1 MTQTYIGAPI
11 RRGEDVRFLTGK
23 ATFIDDVKL
32 PGMLYAAVLRSPHA
46 HARIRSV
53 DVSEALKLAGV
64 VGVLTFADLP
74 AGVKPIPL
82 RMYQLDG
89 LDRFLQYPLARGKVG
104 YVGEPVALVAAVDRY
119 VAEDGA
125 DLIEV
130 EYEPLPVVP
139 DVEAALRGDVIIHE
153 EQGTNVAG
161 GHDIKLGDVE
171 GAFRDA
177 EYTRKEVLRTHRH
190 TGNPMETRGLVASW
204 DAGRNEL
211 TVWGMTKVAHFNR
224 AVLSSL
230 LEMPEHRIHFVEPD
244 VGGGFGIRGE
254 FYPED
259 YLVPYAAMK
268 LGRPVKWIEDRREHL
283 MAANHSR
290 EVRCELEIAARKDGT
305 LLGMRAHI
313 HGDMGAHIRTHG
325 GLVPASTAGVLP
337 GPYRIPAYEA
347 HIRCVMTN
355 KMGVGTY
362 RAPGRYESC
371 YFRERMLDM
380 VAEDLGMDP
389 IDLRRKNLIQPEEIP
404 YELGPTRPGI
414 ASTVFDS
421 GDYPRAL
428 EHALERFG
436 WKELEPLQGQKREGR
451 YHGIGIGWFV
461 KNTGLGPS
469 EGARVAITGPES
481 VAVYL
486 GIATLGQGHETI
498 MAQICADSLGV
509 PMEWI
514 TVFHGH
520 TDLMPWGGGTYSSR
534 GTVMAGN
541 AVHLTAQALKKRFLE
556 LASRRLETD
565 PAGLEFRDG
574 GVYPAGLAQPPGAAQ
589 RPGADKPQDTAQP
602 PSPAPR
608 HSRESLPPTPIG
620 GGNPGEEGRGA
631 DKPLLGLGDLLEM
644 TKPGKAPGD
653 AAPGLE
659 ATEYFHNNL
668 LTYTYGGHLV
678 HVAVDPETGMVD
690 ILRYLVLE
698 DVGRAVNPLLVH
710 GQALGAAAQ
719 GIGGTLLEE
728 LAYNEDGQLLTTT
741 LLDYPLPSATEIP
754 PVESIITEYSPS
766 PLNPLG
772 VKGAGEG
779 GIVACGAALAN
790 AVSHALSS
798 LGIQIKQLP
807 LSPDRIRA
815 LVREAEGRS

>member
-1 MTQTYIGAPI
+1 MDWTGSSSI
-11 RRGEDVRFLTGK
+11 RW
-23 ATFIDDVKL
+23 
-32 PGMLYAAVLRSPHA
+32 P
-46 HARIRSV
+46 
-53 DVSEALKLAGV
+53 
-64 VGVLTFADLP
+64 
-74 AGVKPIPL
+74 
-82 RMYQLDG
+82 
-89 LDRFLQYPLARGKVG
+89 RGKVA

-125 DLIEV
+125 DAIQV
-130 EYEPLPVVP
+130 EYEPLEVVP
-139 DVEAALRGDVIIHE
+139 DIEAALRGEVIIHE

-161 GHDIKLGDVE
+161 GHHVKLGDVD

-177 EYTRKEVLRTHRH
+177 EYTRKEVLRVHRH
-190 TGNPMETRGLVASW
+190 TGNPMETRGLLASY
-204 DAGRNEL
+204 DAGRNEV
-211 TVWGMTKVAHFNR
+211 TVWGMTKVPHFNR

-230 LEMPEHRIHFVEPD
+230 LELPEHRIHFIEPD

-259 YLVPYAAMK
+259 FLIPYAAMK

-290 EVRCELEIAARKDGT
+290 DVRCELEIAARRDGT
-305 LLGMRAHI
+305 LLGMRAQI

-347 HIRCVMTN
+347 HIHCVMTN

-389 IDLRRKNLIQPEEIP
+389 IDLRRKNLIRPEEIP

-414 ASTVFDS
+414 TSTVFDS

-428 EHALERFG
+428 EHALDRFG
-436 WKELEPLQGQKREGR
+436 YDELKPLQGQKRDGR

-469 EGARVAITGPES
+469 EGARIAIAGPES

-486 GIATLGQGHETI
+486 GIATLGQGHETV
-498 MAQICADSLGV
+498 MAQICADALGV
-509 PMEWI
+509 PIEWI
-514 TVFHGH
+514 TVFHGS

-541 AVHLTAQALKKRFLE
+541 AVHLTAEALKSRL
-556 LASRRLETD
+556 LQVASRRLETD
-565 PAGLEFRDG
+565 PAGLEFHSG
-574 GVYPAGLAQPPGAAQ
+574 KVHAA
-589 RPGADKPQDTAQP
+589 GADQP
-602 PSPAPR
+602 LPSTPR
-608 HSRESLPPTPIG
+608 HSGEKPAPYSIRG
-620 GGNPGEEGRGA
+620 RNPGVDASGTGRA
-631 DKPLLGLGDLLEM
+631 LLGLGDLLEM
-644 TKPGKAPGD
+644 TRPGKVTGGD
-653 AAPGLE
+653 APGLE
-659 ATEYFHNNL
+659 ATEYFHTDR

-678 HVAVDPETGMVD
+678 HVAVDPETGLVE

-719 GIGGTLLEE
+719 GIGGTMLEE

-741 LLDYPLPSATEIP
+741 LLDYPLPSSMEIP

-798 LGIQIKQLP
+798 LGIQIKELP
-807 LSPDRIRA
+807 LTPDRIRR
-815 LVREAEGRS
+815 LIREADS

>member
-11 RRGEDVRFLTGK
+11 RRGEDIRFLTGK

-46 HARIRSV
+46 HARIKSV
-53 DVSEALKLAGV
+53 DVSEALKLTGV
-64 VGVLTFADLP
+64 VSVLTFADLP

-89 LDRFLQYPLARGKVG
+89 LDRFLQYPLARGKVA

-125 DLIEV
+125 DLIQV
-130 EYEPLPVVP
+130 EYEPLEVVP

-161 GHDIKLGDVE
+161 GHHVKLGDVE
-171 GAFRDA
+171 GAFREA
-177 EYTRKEVLRTHRH
+177 EYTRKEVLRVHRH
-190 TGNPMETRGLVASW
+190 TGNPMETRGLVASY
-204 DAGRNEL
+204 DGGRNEV
-211 TVWGMTKVAHFNR
+211 TVWGMTKVPHFNR

-230 LEMPEHRIHFVEPD
+230 LELPEHRIHFIEPD

-259 YLVPYAAMK
+259 FLVPYAAMK

-290 EVRCELEIAARKDGT
+290 EVRCELEIAARRDGT
-305 LLGMRAHI
+305 LLGMRALI

-347 HIRCVMTN
+347 HIHCVMTN

-371 YFRERMLDM
+371 YFRERLLDM
-380 VAEDLGMDP
+380 VAADLGMDP

-404 YELGPTRPGI
+404 YELGPTRPGL

-436 WKELEPLQGQKREGR
+436 YDDLKPLQGKKQDGR

-469 EGARVAITGPES
+469 EGARIAIAGPES

-486 GIATLGQGHETI
+486 GIATLGQGHETV
-498 MAQICADSLGV
+498 MAQICADALGV

-514 TVFHGH
+514 TVFHGS

-541 AVHLTAQALKKRFLE
+541 AVHLTAEALKGRL
-556 LASRRLETD
+556 LQVASQRLETD
-565 PAGLEFRDG
+565 PAGLEFHSG
-574 GVYPAGLAQPPGAAQ
+574 KVHAAGKDQPLPG
-589 RPGADKPQDTAQP
+589 TL
-602 PSPAPR
+602 R
-608 HSRESLPPTPIG
+608 HSGESR
-620 GGNPGEEGRGA
+620 NPGVDASGTGRA
-631 DKPLLGLGDLLEM
+631 LLGLGELLEM
-644 TKPGKAPGD
+644 TRPGKVAGGE
-653 AAPGLE
+653 APGLE
-659 ATEYFHNNL
+659 ATEYFHTDK

-678 HVAVDPETGMVD
+678 HLTVDPETGMVE

-719 GIGGTLLEE
+719 GIGGTMLEE
-728 LAYNEDGQLLTTT
+728 LVYNEDGQLLTTT
-741 LLDYPLPSATEIP
+741 LLDYPLPSSMEIP

-798 LGIQIKQLP
+798 LGIQIKDLP
-807 LSPDRIRA
+807 LTPDRLRR
-815 LVREAEGRS
+815 LVREAGAKG

>member
-11 RRGEDVRFLTGK
+11 RRGEDIRFLTGK

-32 PGMLYAAVLRSPHA
+32 PGMLCAAVLRSPHA
-46 HARIRSV
+46 HARIKSV
-53 DVSEALKLAGV
+53 DVSEALKLTGV
-64 VGVLTFADLP
+64 VSVLTFADLP

-89 LDRFLQYPLARGKVG
+89 LDRFLQYPLARGKVA

-125 DLIEV
+125 DLIQV
-130 EYEPLPVVP
+130 EYEPLEVVP
-139 DVEAALRGDVIIHE
+139 NIEAALRGDVIIHE

-161 GHDIKLGDVE
+161 GHHVKLGDVD
-171 GAFRDA
+171 GAFREA
-177 EYTRKEVLRTHRH
+177 EYTRKEVLRVHRH
-190 TGNPMETRGLVASW
+190 TGNPMETRGLVASY
-204 DAGRNEL
+204 DGGRNEV
-211 TVWGMTKVAHFNR
+211 TVWGMTKVPHFNR

-230 LEMPEHRIHFVEPD
+230 LELPEHRIHFIEPD

-259 YLVPYAAMK
+259 FLIPYAAMK

-290 EVRCELEIAARKDGT
+290 EVRCELEIAARRDGT
-305 LLGMRAHI
+305 LLGMRALI

-347 HIRCVMTN
+347 HIHCVMTN

-371 YFRERMLDM
+371 YFRERLLDM
-380 VAEDLGMDP
+380 VAADLGMDP

-404 YELGPTRPGI
+404 YELGPTRPGL

-436 WKELEPLQGQKREGR
+436 YDELKPLQGKKQDGR

-469 EGARVAITGPES
+469 EGARIAIAGPES

-486 GIATLGQGHETI
+486 GIATLGQGHETV
-498 MAQICADSLGV
+498 MAQICADGLGV
-509 PMEWI
+509 PIEWI
-514 TVFHGH
+514 TVFHGS

-534 GTVMAGN
+534 GTVMAGS
-541 AVHLTAQALKKRFLE
+541 AVHLTAEALKGRL
-556 LASRRLETD
+556 LQVASQRLETD
-565 PAGLEFRDG
+565 PAGLEFHG
-574 GVYPAGLAQPPGAAQ
+574 GKVHAAGTDQ
-589 RPGADKPQDTAQP
+589 
-602 PSPAPR
+602 
-608 HSRESLPPTPIG
+608 
-620 GGNPGEEGRGA
+620 
-631 DKPLLGLGDLLEM
+631 PLLGLGELLEM
-644 TKPGKAPGD
+644 TRPGKVAGGE
-653 AAPGLE
+653 APGLE
-659 ATEYFHNNL
+659 ATEYFHTDK

-678 HVAVDPETGMVD
+678 HLTVDPETGMVE

-719 GIGGTLLEE
+719 GIGGTMLEE
-728 LAYNEDGQLLTTT
+728 LVYNEDGQLLTTT
-741 LLDYPLPSATEIP
+741 LLDYPLPSSMEIP

-798 LGIQIKQLP
+798 FGIQIKDLP
-807 LSPDRIRA
+807 LTPDRLRRLI
-815 LVREAEGRS
+815 REANP

>member
-11 RRGEDVRFLTGK
+11 RRGEDIRFLTGK

-32 PGMLYAAVLRSPHA
+32 PGMLYATVLRSPHA
-46 HARIRSV
+46 HARIKAV
-53 DVSEALKLAGV
+53 DVSEALKLTGV
-64 VGVLTFADLP
+64 AGVLTFADLP

-82 RMYQLDG
+82 RMYQLQG

-125 DLIEV
+125 DAIEV
-130 EYEPLPVVP
+130 EYEPLEVVP
-139 DVEAALRGDVIIHE
+139 DIEAALRGDVIIHE

-161 GHDIKLGDVE
+161 GHHVKLGDVD
-171 GAFRDA
+171 GAFHDA
-177 EYTRKEVLRTHRH
+177 EYTRKEVLRVHRH
-190 TGNPMETRGLVASW
+190 TGNPMETRGLLASY
-204 DAGRNEL
+204 DAGRNEV
-211 TVWGMTKVAHFNR
+211 TVWGMTKVPHFNR

-230 LEMPEHRIHFVEPD
+230 LELPEHRIHFIEPD

-259 YLVPYAAMK
+259 FLIPYAAMK

-290 EVRCELEIAARKDGT
+290 DVRCELEIAARRDGT
-305 LLGMRAHI
+305 LLGMRAQI

-347 HIRCVMTN
+347 HIHCVMTN

-380 VAEDLGMDP
+380 VAEDLGIDP

-414 ASTVFDS
+414 ASTIFDS

-428 EHALERFG
+428 EHALDRFG
-436 WKELEPLQGQKREGR
+436 YDELKPLQGQMREGR

-486 GIATLGQGHETI
+486 GIATLGQGHETV
-498 MAQICADSLGV
+498 MAQICADGLGV
-509 PMEWI
+509 PIEWI

-541 AVHLTAQALKKRFLE
+541 AVHLTAEALKSRL
-556 LASRRLETD
+556 LQVASQRLETD
-565 PAGLEFRDG
+565 PAGLEF
-574 GVYPAGLAQPPGAAQ
+574 
-589 RPGADKPQDTAQP
+589 
-602 PSPAPR
+602 
-608 HSRESLPPTPIG
+608 HSGKVHATG
-620 GGNPGEEGRGA
+620 T
-631 DKPLLGLGDLLEM
+631 DQPLLGLGELLEM
-644 TKPGKAPGD
+644 TRPGKVTGGD
-653 AAPGLE
+653 APGLE
-659 ATEYFHNNL
+659 ATEYFHTDR

-678 HVAVDPETGMVD
+678 HVAVDPETGMVE

-719 GIGGTLLEE
+719 GIGGTMLEE

-741 LLDYPLPSATEIP
+741 LLDYPLPSSMEIP

-798 LGIQIKQLP
+798 LGIQIKELP
-807 LSPDRIRA
+807 LTPDRIRA
-815 LVREAEGRS
+815 LIREAGSGSHP

>member
-11 RRGEDVRFLTGK
+11 RRGEDIRFLTGK

-46 HARIRSV
+46 HARIKSV
-53 DVSEALKLAGV
+53 DVSEALKLTGV
-64 VGVLTFADLP
+64 VSVLTFADLP

-82 RMYQLDG
+82 RMYQLEG
-89 LDRFLQYPLARGKVG
+89 LDRFLQYPLAPGKVG

-125 DLIEV
+125 DLIQV
-130 EYEPLPVVP
+130 EYEPLEVVA
-139 DVEAALRGDVIIHE
+139 DIEAALRGDVIIHE

-161 GHDIKLGDVE
+161 GHHVKLGDVD
-171 GAFRDA
+171 GAFREA

-190 TGNPMETRGLVASW
+190 TGNPMETRGLLASH
-204 DAGRNEL
+204 DAGRNEV
-211 TVWGMTKVAHFNR
+211 TVWGMTKVPHFNR

-230 LEMPEHRIHFVEPD
+230 LDMPEHRIHFVEPD

-259 YLVPYAAMK
+259 YLIPYAAMK

-290 EVRCELEIAARKDGT
+290 EVRCELEIAARRDGT
-305 LLGMRAHI
+305 LLGMRAQI

-347 HIRCVMTN
+347 HIHCVMTN

-389 IDLRRKNLIQPEEIP
+389 IDLRRKNLIRPEEIP

-414 ASTVFDS
+414 ASTIFDS

-436 WKELEPLQGQKREGR
+436 YDELMPLQGQKRDGR

-486 GIATLGQGHETI
+486 GIATLGQGHETV
-498 MAQICADSLGV
+498 MAQICADALGV
-509 PMEWI
+509 PIEWI
-514 TVFHGH
+514 TVFHGS

-541 AVHLTAQALKKRFLE
+541 AVHLTAEALKSRLLE
-556 LASRRLETD
+556 VASRRLETD
-565 PAGLEFRDG
+565 PAGLEFHSG
-574 GVYPAGLAQPPGAAQ
+574 KVHAAGTDQPLLG
-589 RPGADKPQDTAQP
+589 
-602 PSPAPR
+602 SPR
-608 HSRESLPPTPIG
+608 HSGESR
-620 GGNPGEEGRGA
+620 NPGVDASGTGQA
-631 DKPLLGLGDLLEM
+631 LLSLGDLLEM
-644 TKPGKAPGD
+644 TKPGKVADGG
-653 AAPGLE
+653 APGLE
-659 ATEYFHNNL
+659 ATEYFHTNR

-678 HVAVDPETGMVD
+678 HLTVDPETGVVD

-741 LLDYPLPSATEIP
+741 LLDYPLPSSMEIP

-798 LGIQIKQLP
+798 LGIQIKELP
-807 LSPDRIRA
+807 LSPDRLRA
-815 LVREAEGRS
+815 LVREAEGRG

>member
-1 MTQTYIGAPI
+1 M
-11 RRGEDVRFLTGK
+11 
-23 ATFIDDVKL
+23 

-125 DLIEV
+125 DLIGV

-161 GHDIKLGDVE
+161 GHDIMLGDVE

-224 AVLSSL
+224 AVLSTL

-380 VAEDLGMDP
+380 VAGDLGMDP

-436 WKELEPLQGQKREGR
+436 WDELMPLQGRKRDGR

-469 EGARVAITGPES
+469 EGARVAVTGPES

-541 AVHLTAQALKKRFLE
+541 AVHLTAQALKKRLLE
-556 LASRRLETD
+556 VASRRLETD
-565 PAGLEFRDG
+565 PAGLEFRSG
-574 GVYPAGLAQPPGAAQ
+574 SVHAAG
-589 RPGADKPQDTAQP
+589 
-602 PSPAPR
+602 S
-608 HSRESLPPTPIG
+608 
-620 GGNPGEEGRGA
+620 

-644 TKPGKAPGD
+644 TRPGKAPGGEI
-653 AAPGLE
+653 PGLE

-678 HVAVDPETGMVD
+678 HVAVDPETGMVE

-790 AVSHALSS
+790 AVSNALSS
-798 LGIQIKQLP
+798 LGIQIKDLP
-807 LSPDRIRA
+807 LSPDRIRG
-815 LVREAEGRS
+815 LVREAERSG

>member
-46 HARIRSV
+46 HARIGSV
-53 DVSEALKLAGV
+53 DVSEALKLTGV

-89 LDRFLQYPLARGKVG
+89 LDRFLQYPLARGKVA
-104 YVGEPVALVAAVDRY
+104 YVGEPVALVVAVDRY

-130 EYEPLPVVP
+130 EYEPLPVVA
-139 DVEAALRGDVIIHE
+139 DVEAALRGDVVIHE

-161 GHDIKLGDVE
+161 GHDIKLGDVD

-230 LEMPEHRIHFVEPD
+230 LEMPEHRIHFIEPD

-380 VAEDLGMDP
+380 VAGDLGMDP

-436 WKELEPLQGQKREGR
+436 WDELQPLQGQKRDGR

-469 EGARVAITGPES
+469 EGARVAVTGPES

-541 AVHLTAQALKKRFLE
+541 AVHLTAQALRKRL
-556 LASRRLETD
+556 LDVASRRLETD
-565 PAGLEFRDG
+565 PAGLEFHSG
-574 GVYPAGLAQPPGAAQ
+574 KVHAAGTDQ
-589 RPGADKPQDTAQP
+589 
-602 PSPAPR
+602 
-608 HSRESLPPTPIG
+608 
-620 GGNPGEEGRGA
+620 
-631 DKPLLGLGDLLEM
+631 PLLGLGDLLEM
-644 TKPGKAPGD
+644 TRPGKAPGD

-678 HVAVDPETGMVD
+678 HVAVDPETGMVE

-798 LGIQIKQLP
+798 LGIQIKELP

-815 LVREAEGRS
+815 LVREAEGRG

>member
-11 RRGEDVRFLTGK
+11 RRSEDVRFLTGK

-46 HARIRSV
+46 HARIKSV
-53 DVSEALKLAGV
+53 DASEALKLAGV
-64 VGVLTFADLP
+64 AGVLTFEDLP

-89 LDRFLQYPLARGKVG
+89 LDRFLQYPLARGKVA

-125 DLIEV
+125 DLIQV
-130 EYEPLPVVP
+130 EYEPLGVVP
-139 DVEAALRGDVIIHE
+139 DVEAALSGDVIIHE

-190 TGNPMETRGLVASW
+190 TGNPMETRGLVAAW
-204 DAGRNEL
+204 DAGRNEV
-211 TVWGMTKVAHFNR
+211 TVWGMTKVPHFNR

-230 LEMPEHRIHFVEPD
+230 LELPEHRIHFVEPD

-259 YLVPYAAMK
+259 FLIPYAAMK

-290 EVRCELEIAARKDGT
+290 EVHCELEIAARRDGT
-305 LLGMRAHI
+305 LLAMRAHI

-380 VAEDLGMDP
+380 VAGDLGMDP

-428 EHALERFG
+428 EHALDQFG

-469 EGARVAITGPES
+469 EGARIAVTGPES

-486 GIATLGQGHETI
+486 GIATLGQGHETV

-509 PMEWI
+509 PLEWI
-514 TVFHGH
+514 TVFHGS

-541 AVHLTAQALKKRFLE
+541 AVHLTAQALKKRLLE
-556 LASRRLETD
+556 VASRRLETD
-565 PAGLEFRDG
+565 PTGLEFHDG
-574 GVYPAGLAQPPGAAQ
+574 QIYAAPPRHSREGANPEVDAPGTDQPQ
-589 RPGADKPQDTAQP
+589 
-602 PSPAPR
+602 SPAPR
-608 HSRESLPPTPIG
+608 HSGESR
-620 GGNPGEEGRGA
+620 NPGVDIPDA
-631 DKPLLGLGDLLEM
+631 DRPLLGLGDLLEM
-644 TKPGKAPGD
+644 TRPGRAPAD

-678 HVAVDPETGMVD
+678 HLAVDPETGLIE

-728 LAYNEDGQLLTTT
+728 LAYNQDGQLLTTT

-798 LGIQIKQLP
+798 LGIQIRDLP
-807 LSPDRIRA
+807 LTPDRIRA
-815 LVREAEGRS
+815 LIREAEEKG

>member
-11 RRGEDVRFLTGK
+11 RRGEDIRFLTGK

-46 HARIRSV
+46 HARIKSV
-53 DVSEALKLAGV
+53 DVSEALKLTGV
-64 VGVLTFADLP
+64 VSVLTFADLP

-89 LDRFLQYPLARGKVG
+89 LDRFLQYPLARGKVA
-104 YVGEPVALVAAVDRY
+104 YVGEPVALVVAVDRY

-125 DLIEV
+125 DLIQV
-130 EYEPLPVVP
+130 EYEPLEVVP
-139 DVEAALRGDVIIHE
+139 NVEAALRGDVIIHE

-161 GHDIKLGDVE
+161 GHHVKLGDVE
-171 GAFRDA
+171 GAFREA
-177 EYTRKEVLRTHRH
+177 EYTRKEVLRVHRH
-190 TGNPMETRGLVASW
+190 TGNPMETRGLVASH
-204 DAGRNEL
+204 DGGRNEV
-211 TVWGMTKVAHFNR
+211 TVWGMTKVPHFNR

-230 LEMPEHRIHFVEPD
+230 LELPEHRIHFIEPD

-259 YLVPYAAMK
+259 FLIPYAAMK

-290 EVRCELEIAARKDGT
+290 EVRCELEIAARRDGT
-305 LLGMRAHI
+305 LLGMRALI

-347 HIRCVMTN
+347 HIHCVMTN

-371 YFRERMLDM
+371 YFRERLLDM
-380 VAEDLGMDP
+380 VAADLGMDP

-404 YELGPTRPGI
+404 YELGPTRPGV

-436 WKELEPLQGQKREGR
+436 YDELKPLQGKKQDGR

-469 EGARVAITGPES
+469 EGARIAIAGPES

-486 GIATLGQGHETI
+486 GIATLGQGHETV
-498 MAQICADSLGV
+498 MAQICADALGV
-509 PMEWI
+509 PIEWI
-514 TVFHGH
+514 TVFHGS

-541 AVHLTAQALKKRFLE
+541 AVHLTAEALKGRL
-556 LASRRLETD
+556 LQVASQRLETD
-565 PAGLEFRDG
+565 PAGLEFHG
-574 GVYPAGLAQPPGAAQ
+574 GKVHAAGTDQ
-589 RPGADKPQDTAQP
+589 
-602 PSPAPR
+602 
-608 HSRESLPPTPIG
+608 
-620 GGNPGEEGRGA
+620 
-631 DKPLLGLGDLLEM
+631 PLLGLGELLEM
-644 TKPGKAPGD
+644 TRPGKVAGGE
-653 AAPGLE
+653 APGLE
-659 ATEYFHNNL
+659 ATEYFHTDK

-678 HVAVDPETGMVD
+678 HLTVDPETGMVE

-719 GIGGTLLEE
+719 GIGGTMLEE
-728 LAYNEDGQLLTTT
+728 LVYNEDGQLLTTT
-741 LLDYPLPSATEIP
+741 LLDYPLPSSMEIP

-798 LGIQIKQLP
+798 FGIQIKDLP
-807 LSPDRIRA
+807 LTPDRLRRLI
-815 LVREAEGRS
+815 REANP

>member
-11 RRGEDVRFLTGK
+11 RRGEDIRFLTGK

-46 HARIRSV
+46 HARIKAV
-53 DVSEALKLAGV
+53 DVSEALKLTGV
-64 VGVLTFADLP
+64 VSVLTFADLP

-89 LDRFLQYPLARGKVG
+89 LDRFLQYPLARSKVA

-125 DLIEV
+125 DLIQV
-130 EYEPLPVVP
+130 EYEPLEVVP
-139 DVEAALRGDVIIHE
+139 NVEAALRGDVIIHE

-161 GHDIKLGDVE
+161 GHHVKLGDVD
-171 GAFRDA
+171 GAFREA
-177 EYTRKEVLRTHRH
+177 EYTRKEVLRVHRH
-190 TGNPMETRGLVASW
+190 TGNPMETRGLVASY
-204 DAGRNEL
+204 DGGRNEV
-211 TVWGMTKVAHFNR
+211 TVWGMTKVPHFNR

-230 LEMPEHRIHFVEPD
+230 LELPEHRIHFIEPD
-244 VGGGFGIRGE
+244 VGGGLGIRGE

-259 YLVPYAAMK
+259 FLIPYAAMK

-290 EVRCELEIAARKDGT
+290 EVRCELEIAARRDGT
-305 LLGMRAHI
+305 LLGMRALI

-347 HIRCVMTN
+347 HIHCVMTN

-371 YFRERMLDM
+371 YFRERLLDM
-380 VAEDLGMDP
+380 VAADLGMDP

-404 YELGPTRPGI
+404 YELGPTRPGV

-436 WKELEPLQGQKREGR
+436 YDDLKPLQGKKQDGR

-469 EGARVAITGPES
+469 EGARIAIAGPES

-486 GIATLGQGHETI
+486 GIATLGQGHETV
-498 MAQICADSLGV
+498 MAQICADALGV
-509 PMEWI
+509 PIEWI
-514 TVFHGH
+514 TVFHGS

-541 AVHLTAQALKKRFLE
+541 AVHLTAEALKGRL
-556 LASRRLETD
+556 LQVASQRLETD
-565 PAGLEFRDG
+565 PAGLEFHG
-574 GVYPAGLAQPPGAAQ
+574 GKVHAAGTDQ
-589 RPGADKPQDTAQP
+589 
-602 PSPAPR
+602 
-608 HSRESLPPTPIG
+608 
-620 GGNPGEEGRGA
+620 
-631 DKPLLGLGDLLEM
+631 PLLGLGELLEM
-644 TKPGKAPGD
+644 TRPGKVAGGE
-653 AAPGLE
+653 APGLE
-659 ATEYFHNNL
+659 ATEYFHTDK

-678 HVAVDPETGMVD
+678 HLTVDPETGMVE

-719 GIGGTLLEE
+719 GIGGTMLEE
-728 LAYNEDGQLLTTT
+728 LVYNEDGQLLTTT
-741 LLDYPLPSATEIP
+741 LLDYPLPSSMEIP

-798 LGIQIKQLP
+798 FGIQIKDLP
-807 LSPDRIRA
+807 LTPDRLRRLI
-815 LVREAEGRS
+815 REAGGSGG

>member
-53 DVSEALKLAGV
+53 DVSEALKLTGV

-74 AGVKPIPL
+74 SGVKPIPL

-125 DLIEV
+125 DLIQV

-161 GHDIKLGDVE
+161 GHDLKLGDVD

-268 LGRPVKWIEDRREHL
+268 LGRPLKWIEDRREHL

-380 VAEDLGMDP
+380 VAGDLGMDP

-565 PAGLEFRDG
+565 PAGLEFHSG
-574 GVYPAGLAQPPGAAQ
+574 SIHAAG
-589 RPGADKPQDTAQP
+589 T
-602 PSPAPR
+602 
-608 HSRESLPPTPIG
+608 
-620 GGNPGEEGRGA
+620 

-644 TKPGKAPGD
+644 TRPGKAPGD

-678 HVAVDPETGMVD
+678 HVAVDPETGMVE

-790 AVSHALSS
+790 AVSNALSS
-798 LGIQIKQLP
+798 LGIQIKELP
-807 LSPDRIRA
+807 LSPDRIRS
-815 LVREAEGRS
+815 LVREAERRG

>member
-53 DVSEALKLAGV
+53 DVSEALKLTGV

-74 AGVKPIPL
+74 SGVKPIPL

-125 DLIEV
+125 DLIAV

-161 GHDIKLGDVE
+161 GHDLKLGDVE

-290 EVRCELEIAARKDGT
+290 EVHCELEIAARKDGT

-469 EGARVAITGPES
+469 EGARIAVTGPGS

-565 PAGLEFRDG
+565 PAGLEFRSG
-574 GVYPAGLAQPPGAAQ
+574 GVHAAGT
-589 RPGADKPQDTAQP
+589 DKA
-602 PSPAPR
+602 
-608 HSRESLPPTPIG
+608 
-620 GGNPGEEGRGA
+620 
-631 DKPLLGLGDLLEM
+631 LLGLGDLLEM
-644 TKPGKAPGD
+644 TRPGKAPGD

-678 HVAVDPETGMVD
+678 HVAVDPETGMVE

-790 AVSHALSS
+790 AVSNALSS
-798 LGIQIKQLP
+798 LGIQIKELP

-815 LVREAEGRS
+815 LVREAERRG

>member
-1 MTQTYIGAPI
+1 MAQTYIGAPI
-11 RRGEDVRFLTGK
+11 RRGEDIRFLTGK

-32 PGMLYAAVLRSPHA
+32 PGMLYATVLRSPHA
-46 HARIRSV
+46 HARIKAV
-53 DVSEALKLAGV
+53 DVSEALKLTGV

-82 RMYQLDG
+82 RMYQLQG

-125 DLIEV
+125 DAIEV
-130 EYEPLPVVP
+130 EYEPLEVVP
-139 DVEAALRGDVIIHE
+139 DIEAALRGDVIIHE

-161 GHDIKLGDVE
+161 GHHVKLGDVD

-177 EYTRKEVLRTHRH
+177 EYTRKEVLRVHRH
-190 TGNPMETRGLVASW
+190 TGNPMETRGLLASY
-204 DAGRNEL
+204 DAGRNEV
-211 TVWGMTKVAHFNR
+211 TVWGMTKVPHFNR

-230 LEMPEHRIHFVEPD
+230 LELPEHRIHFIEPD

-259 YLVPYAAMK
+259 FLIPYAAMK

-290 EVRCELEIAARKDGT
+290 DVRCELEIAARRDGT
-305 LLGMRAHI
+305 LLGMRAQI

-347 HIRCVMTN
+347 HIHCVMTN

-380 VAEDLGMDP
+380 VAEDLGIDP

-414 ASTVFDS
+414 ASTIFDS

-428 EHALERFG
+428 EHALDRFG
-436 WKELEPLQGQKREGR
+436 YDELKPLQGQKRDGR

-486 GIATLGQGHETI
+486 GIATLGQGHETV
-498 MAQICADSLGV
+498 MAQICADALGV
-509 PMEWI
+509 PIEWI

-541 AVHLTAQALKKRFLE
+541 AVHLTAEALKSRL
-556 LASRRLETD
+556 LQVASQRLETD
-565 PAGLEFRDG
+565 PAGLEFHSG
-574 GVYPAGLAQPPGAAQ
+574 KVHAA
-589 RPGADKPQDTAQP
+589 GADQ
-602 PSPAPR
+602 
-608 HSRESLPPTPIG
+608 
-620 GGNPGEEGRGA
+620 
-631 DKPLLGLGDLLEM
+631 PLLGLGELLEM
-644 TKPGKAPGD
+644 TRPGKVTGGD
-653 AAPGLE
+653 APGLE
-659 ATEYFHNNL
+659 ATEYFHTDR

-678 HVAVDPETGMVD
+678 HVAVDPETGMVE

-719 GIGGTLLEE
+719 GIGGTMLEE

-741 LLDYPLPSATEIP
+741 LLDYPLPSSMEIP

-798 LGIQIKQLP
+798 LGIQIKELP
-807 LSPDRIRA
+807 LTPDRIRR
-815 LVREAEGRS
+815 LIREAGGSP

>member
-1 MTQTYIGAPI
+1 MTQTIPVRPERSEAQPSEVEGRAPYIGAPI
-11 RRGEDVRFLTGK
+11 RRAEDVRFLTGK

-46 HARIRSV
+46 HARIEWV

-89 LDRFLQYPLARGKVG
+89 LDRFLQYPLARGKVA
-104 YVGEPVALVAAVDRY
+104 YVGEPVALVVAVDRY

-125 DLIEV
+125 DLIAV
-130 EYEPLPVVP
+130 DYEPLPVVP

-161 GHDIKLGDVE
+161 GHDIMLGDVE

-230 LEMPEHRIHFVEPD
+230 LEMPEHRIHFIEPD

-305 LLGMRAHI
+305 LLAMRAHI

-380 VAEDLGMDP
+380 VAGDLGMDP
-389 IDLRRKNLIQPEEIP
+389 IDLRRKNLIRPEEIP

-436 WKELEPLQGQKREGR
+436 WKELEPLQGQKRDGR

-469 EGARVAITGPES
+469 EGARVAVTGPES

-498 MAQICADSLGV
+498 MAQICADALGV

-541 AVHLTAQALKKRFLE
+541 AVHLTAQALKKRLLE
-556 LASRRLETD
+556 VASRRLETD
-565 PAGLEFRDG
+565 PAGLEFHDG
-574 GVYPAGLAQPPGAAQ
+574 EVYPAGSGQPPSADPRHSGES
-589 RPGADKPQDTAQP
+589 RNPGAD
-602 PSPAPR
+602 SP
-608 HSRESLPPTPIG
+608 
-620 GGNPGEEGRGA
+620 GA
-631 DKPLLGLGDLLEM
+631 DRPLLGLGDLLEM
-644 TKPGKAPGD
+644 TRPGRAPAG

-678 HVAVDPETGMVD
+678 HVAVDPETGMVE

-798 LGIQIKQLP
+798 LGIQIKELP

-815 LVREAEGRS
+815 LVREAEERG

>member
-125 DLIEV
+125 DLIGV

-161 GHDIKLGDVE
+161 GHDIKLGDVD

-259 YLVPYAAMK
+259 YLMPYAAMK

-347 HIRCVMTN
+347 HVRCVMTN

-380 VAEDLGMDP
+380 VAGDLGMDP

-428 EHALERFG
+428 EYALERFG
-436 WKELEPLQGQKREGR
+436 WDELMPLQGQKRDGR

-541 AVHLTAQALKKRFLE
+541 AVHLTAQALKKRLLE
-556 LASRRLETD
+556 VASRRLETD
-565 PAGLEFRDG
+565 PAGLEFRSG
-574 GVYPAGLAQPPGAAQ
+574 GVYPAGS
-589 RPGADKPQDTAQP
+589 DQP
-602 PSPAPR
+602 PSADPR
-608 HSRESLPPTPIG
+608 HSGES
-620 GGNPGEEGRGA
+620 GNPGGEGPGGN
-631 DKPLLGLGDLLEM
+631 KPLLGLGDLLEM
-644 TKPGKAPGD
+644 TRPGKAPGD

-678 HVAVDPETGMVD
+678 HVAVDPETGMVE

-754 PVESIITEYSPS
+754 HVESIITEYSPS

-790 AVSHALSS
+790 AVSNALSS
-798 LGIQIKQLP
+798 LGIQIRELP

-815 LVREAEGRS
+815 LVREAEGNR

>member
-11 RRGEDVRFLTGK
+11 RRGEDIRFLTGK

-46 HARIRSV
+46 HARIKAV
-53 DVSEALKLAGV
+53 DVSEALKLTGV
-64 VGVLTFADLP
+64 VSVLTFADLP

-89 LDRFLQYPLARGKVG
+89 LDRFLQYPLARSKVA

-125 DLIEV
+125 DLIQV
-130 EYEPLPVVP
+130 EYEPLEVVP
-139 DVEAALRGDVIIHE
+139 NVEAALRGDVIIHE

-161 GHDIKLGDVE
+161 GHHVKLGDVD
-171 GAFRDA
+171 GAFREA
-177 EYTRKEVLRTHRH
+177 EYTRKEVLRVHRH
-190 TGNPMETRGLVASW
+190 TGNPMETRGLVASY
-204 DAGRNEL
+204 DGGRNEV
-211 TVWGMTKVAHFNR
+211 TVWGMTKVPHFNR

-230 LEMPEHRIHFVEPD
+230 LELPEHRIHFIEPD

-259 YLVPYAAMK
+259 FLIPYAAMK

-290 EVRCELEIAARKDGT
+290 EVRCELEIAARRDGT
-305 LLGMRAHI
+305 LLGMRALI

-347 HIRCVMTN
+347 HIHCVMTN

-371 YFRERMLDM
+371 YFRERLLDM
-380 VAEDLGMDP
+380 VAADLGMDP

-404 YELGPTRPGI
+404 YELGPTRPGV

-436 WKELEPLQGQKREGR
+436 YDDLKPLQGKKQDGR

-469 EGARVAITGPES
+469 EGARIAIAGPES

-486 GIATLGQGHETI
+486 GIATLGQGHETV
-498 MAQICADSLGV
+498 MAQICADALGV
-509 PMEWI
+509 PIEWI
-514 TVFHGH
+514 TVFHGS

-534 GTVMAGN
+534 GTVMAGS
-541 AVHLTAQALKKRFLE
+541 AVHLTAEALKGRL
-556 LASRRLETD
+556 LQVASQRLETD
-565 PAGLEFRDG
+565 PAGLEFHG
-574 GVYPAGLAQPPGAAQ
+574 GKVHAAGTDQ
-589 RPGADKPQDTAQP
+589 
-602 PSPAPR
+602 
-608 HSRESLPPTPIG
+608 
-620 GGNPGEEGRGA
+620 
-631 DKPLLGLGDLLEM
+631 PLLGLGELLEM
-644 TKPGKAPGD
+644 TRPGKVAGGE
-653 AAPGLE
+653 APGLE
-659 ATEYFHNNL
+659 ATEYFHTDK

-678 HVAVDPETGMVD
+678 HLTVDPETGMVE

-710 GQALGAAAQ
+710 GQALGAVAQ
-719 GIGGTLLEE
+719 GIGGTMLEE
-728 LAYNEDGQLLTTT
+728 LVYNEDGQLLTTT
-741 LLDYPLPSATEIP
+741 LLDYPLPSSMEIP

-798 LGIQIKQLP
+798 LGIQIKDLP
-807 LSPDRIRA
+807 LTPDRLRRLI
-815 LVREAEGRS
+815 REANP

>member
-11 RRGEDVRFLTGK
+11 RRGEDIRFLTGK

-46 HARIRSV
+46 HARIKSV
-53 DVSEALKLAGV
+53 DVSEALKLTGV
-64 VGVLTFADLP
+64 VSVLTFADLP

-89 LDRFLQYPLARGKVG
+89 LDRFLQYPLARGKVA

-125 DLIEV
+125 DLIQV
-130 EYEPLPVVP
+130 EYEPLEVVP
-139 DVEAALRGDVIIHE
+139 DIEAALRGDVIIHE

-161 GHDIKLGDVE
+161 GHHVKLGDVE
-171 GAFRDA
+171 GAFREA
-177 EYTRKEVLRTHRH
+177 EYTRKEVLRVHRH
-190 TGNPMETRGLVASW
+190 TGNPMETRGLVASY
-204 DAGRNEL
+204 DGGRNEV
-211 TVWGMTKVAHFNR
+211 TVWGMTKVPHFNR

-230 LEMPEHRIHFVEPD
+230 LELPEHRIHFIEPD

-259 YLVPYAAMK
+259 FLIPYAAMK

-290 EVRCELEIAARKDGT
+290 EVRCELEIAARRDGT
-305 LLGMRAHI
+305 LLGMRALI

-347 HIRCVMTN
+347 HIHCVMTN

-371 YFRERMLDM
+371 YFRERLLDM
-380 VAEDLGMDP
+380 VAADLGMDP

-404 YELGPTRPGI
+404 YELGPTRPGL

-436 WKELEPLQGQKREGR
+436 YDDLKPLQGKKQDGC

-469 EGARVAITGPES
+469 EGARIAIAGPES

-486 GIATLGQGHETI
+486 GIATLGQGHETV
-498 MAQICADSLGV
+498 MAQICADALGV
-509 PMEWI
+509 PIEWI
-514 TVFHGH
+514 TVFHGS

-541 AVHLTAQALKKRFLE
+541 AVHLTAEALKGRL
-556 LASRRLETD
+556 LQVASQRLETD
-565 PAGLEFRDG
+565 PAGLEFHSG
-574 GVYPAGLAQPPGAAQ
+574 KVHAAGTDQ
-589 RPGADKPQDTAQP
+589 
-602 PSPAPR
+602 
-608 HSRESLPPTPIG
+608 
-620 GGNPGEEGRGA
+620 
-631 DKPLLGLGDLLEM
+631 PLLGLGELLEM
-644 TKPGKAPGD
+644 TRPGKVAGGE
-653 AAPGLE
+653 APGLE
-659 ATEYFHNNL
+659 ATEYFHTDK

-678 HVAVDPETGMVD
+678 HLTVDPETGMVE

-719 GIGGTLLEE
+719 GIGGTMLEE
-728 LAYNEDGQLLTTT
+728 LVYNEDGQLLTTT
-741 LLDYPLPSATEIP
+741 LLDYPLPSSMEIP

-798 LGIQIKQLP
+798 LGIQIKDLP
-807 LSPDRIRA
+807 LTPDRLRRLI
-815 LVREAEGRS
+815 REANP

>member
-11 RRGEDVRFLTGK
+11 RRGEDIRFLTGK

-46 HARIRSV
+46 HARIKAV
-53 DVSEALKLAGV
+53 DVSEALKLTGV
-64 VGVLTFADLP
+64 VSVLTFADLP

-89 LDRFLQYPLARGKVG
+89 LDRFLQYPLARGKVA

-125 DLIEV
+125 DLIQV
-130 EYEPLPVVP
+130 EYEPLEVVP
-139 DVEAALRGDVIIHE
+139 NIEAALRGDVIIHE

-161 GHDIKLGDVE
+161 GHHVKLGDVE
-171 GAFRDA
+171 GAFREA
-177 EYTRKEVLRTHRH
+177 EYTRKEVLRVHRH
-190 TGNPMETRGLVASW
+190 TGNPMETRGLVASH
-204 DAGRNEL
+204 DGGRNEV
-211 TVWGMTKVAHFNR
+211 TVWGMTKVPHFNR

-230 LEMPEHRIHFVEPD
+230 LELPEHRIHFIEPD

-259 YLVPYAAMK
+259 FLIPYAAMK

-290 EVRCELEIAARKDGT
+290 EVRCELEIAARRDGT
-305 LLGMRAHI
+305 LLGMRALI

-347 HIRCVMTN
+347 HIHCVMTN

-371 YFRERMLDM
+371 YFRERLLDM
-380 VAEDLGMDP
+380 VAADLGMDP

-404 YELGPTRPGI
+404 YELGPTRPGV

-436 WKELEPLQGQKREGR
+436 YDELKPLQGKKQDGR

-469 EGARVAITGPES
+469 EGARIAIAGPES

-486 GIATLGQGHETI
+486 GIATLGQGHETV
-498 MAQICADSLGV
+498 MAQICADALGV
-509 PMEWI
+509 PIEWI
-514 TVFHGH
+514 TVFHGS

-541 AVHLTAQALKKRFLE
+541 AVHLTAEALKGRL
-556 LASRRLETD
+556 LQVASQRLETD
-565 PAGLEFRDG
+565 PAGLEFHG
-574 GVYPAGLAQPPGAAQ
+574 GKVHAAGTDQ
-589 RPGADKPQDTAQP
+589 
-602 PSPAPR
+602 
-608 HSRESLPPTPIG
+608 
-620 GGNPGEEGRGA
+620 
-631 DKPLLGLGDLLEM
+631 PLLGLGDLLEM
-644 TKPGKAPGD
+644 TKPGKVAGGE
-653 AAPGLE
+653 APGLE
-659 ATEYFHNNL
+659 ATEYFHTDK

-678 HVAVDPETGMVD
+678 HLTVDPETGMVE

-719 GIGGTLLEE
+719 GIGGTMLEE
-728 LAYNEDGQLLTTT
+728 LVYNEDGQLLTTT
-741 LLDYPLPSATEIP
+741 LLDYPLPSSMEIP

-798 LGIQIKQLP
+798 LGIQIKDLP
-807 LSPDRIRA
+807 LTPDRLRR
-815 LVREAEGRS
+815 LVREAGGSGG

>member
-23 ATFIDDVKL
+23 ATFIDDVKM

-53 DVSEALKLAGV
+53 DVSEALKLTGV

-104 YVGEPVALVAAVDRY
+104 YVGEPVALVVAADRY

-125 DLIEV
+125 DLIGV

-161 GHDIKLGDVE
+161 GHDIKLGDVD
-171 GAFRDA
+171 GAFTEA

-380 VAEDLGMDP
+380 VAGDLGMDP

-436 WKELEPLQGQKREGR
+436 WDELQPLQGQKREGR

-469 EGARVAITGPES
+469 EGARVAVTGPES

-541 AVHLTAQALKKRFLE
+541 AVHLTAQALKKRLLE
-556 LASRRLETD
+556 VASRRLETD
-565 PAGLEFRDG
+565 PAGLEFRAG
-574 GVYPAGLAQPPGAAQ
+574 GVYAAN
-589 RPGADKPQDTAQP
+589 ADEP
-602 PSPAPR
+602 PSGTPR
-608 HSRESLPPTPIG
+608 HSGESR
-620 GGNPGEEGRGA
+620 NPGGSPAGSG
-631 DKPLLGLGDLLEM
+631 KPLLGLGDLLEM
-644 TKPGKAPGD
+644 TRPGKAPGD

-790 AVSHALSS
+790 AVSNALSS
-798 LGIQIKQLP
+798 LGIQIKDLP
-807 LSPDRIRA
+807 LSPDRIRG
-815 LVREAEGRS
+815 LVREAERSG

>member
-11 RRGEDVRFLTGK
+11 RRGEDIRFLTGK

-32 PGMLYAAVLRSPHA
+32 PGMLYATVLRSPHA
-46 HARIRSV
+46 HARIKSV
-53 DVSEALKLAGV
+53 DVSEALKLTGV
-64 VGVLTFADLP
+64 VSVLTFADLP

-89 LDRFLQYPLARGKVG
+89 LDRFLQYPLAPEKVG

-125 DLIEV
+125 DLIQV
-130 EYEPLPVVP
+130 EYEPLEVVA
-139 DVEAALRGDVIIHE
+139 DIEAALRGDVIIHE

-161 GHDIKLGDVE
+161 GHDIKLGDVD
-171 GAFRDA
+171 GAFREA

-190 TGNPMETRGLVASW
+190 TGNPMETRGLLASY
-204 DAGRNEL
+204 DAGRNEV
-211 TVWGMTKVAHFNR
+211 TVWGMTKVPHFNR

-230 LEMPEHRIHFVEPD
+230 LDMPEHRIHFLEPD

-259 YLVPYAAMK
+259 FLIPYAAMK

-290 EVRCELEIAARKDGT
+290 EVRCELEIAARRDGT
-305 LLGMRAHI
+305 LLGMRAQI

-389 IDLRRKNLIQPEEIP
+389 IDLRRKNLITPEEIP

-414 ASTVFDS
+414 ASTIFDS

-428 EHALERFG
+428 EHALEQFG
-436 WKELEPLQGQKREGR
+436 YDELMPLQGQKREGR

-486 GIATLGQGHETI
+486 GIATLGQGHETV
-498 MAQICADSLGV
+498 MAQICADALGV
-509 PMEWI
+509 PIEWI
-514 TVFHGH
+514 TVFHGN

-541 AVHLTAQALKKRFLE
+541 AVHLTAEALRKRLLE
-556 LASRRLETD
+556 VASQRLETD
-565 PAGLEFRDG
+565 PAGLEFHSG
-574 GVYPAGLAQPPGAAQ
+574 KVHAAGTDQ
-589 RPGADKPQDTAQP
+589 
-602 PSPAPR
+602 
-608 HSRESLPPTPIG
+608 
-620 GGNPGEEGRGA
+620 
-631 DKPLLGLGDLLEM
+631 PLLGLGELLEM
-644 TKPGKAPGD
+644 TRPGKVSDGG
-653 AAPGLE
+653 APGLE
-659 ATEYFHNNL
+659 ATEYFHTNR

-678 HVAVDPETGMVD
+678 HLTVDPETGMVE

-728 LAYNEDGQLLTTT
+728 LVYNEDGQLLTTT

-798 LGIQIKQLP
+798 LGIQIKELP
-807 LSPDRIRA
+807 LSPDRLRA
-815 LVREAEGRS
+815 LVREAERRG

>member
-11 RRGEDVRFLTGK
+11 RRGEDIRFLTGK

-46 HARIRSV
+46 HARIKSV
-53 DVSEALKLAGV
+53 DVSEALKLTGV
-64 VGVLTFADLP
+64 VSVLTFADLP

-89 LDRFLQYPLARGKVG
+89 LDRFLQYPLARGKVA

-125 DLIEV
+125 DLIQV
-130 EYEPLPVVP
+130 EYEPLEVVP
-139 DVEAALRGDVIIHE
+139 NIEAALRGDVIIHE

-161 GHDIKLGDVE
+161 GHHVKLGDVD
-171 GAFRDA
+171 GAFREA
-177 EYTRKEVLRTHRH
+177 EYTRKEVLRVHRH
-190 TGNPMETRGLVASW
+190 TGNPMETRGLVASH
-204 DAGRNEL
+204 DGGRNEV
-211 TVWGMTKVAHFNR
+211 TVWGMTKVPHFNR

-230 LEMPEHRIHFVEPD
+230 LELPEHRIHFIEPD

-259 YLVPYAAMK
+259 FLIPYAAMK

-290 EVRCELEIAARKDGT
+290 EVRCELEIAARRDGT
-305 LLGMRAHI
+305 LLGMRALI

-347 HIRCVMTN
+347 HIHCVMTN

-371 YFRERMLDM
+371 YFRERLLDM
-380 VAEDLGMDP
+380 VAADLGMDP

-404 YELGPTRPGI
+404 YELGPTRPGL

-436 WKELEPLQGQKREGR
+436 YDELKPLQGKKQDGR

-469 EGARVAITGPES
+469 EGARIAIAGPES

-486 GIATLGQGHETI
+486 GIATLGQGHETV
-498 MAQICADSLGV
+498 MAQICADGLGV
-509 PMEWI
+509 PIEWI
-514 TVFHGH
+514 TVFHGS

-541 AVHLTAQALKKRFLE
+541 AVHLTAEALKTRL
-556 LASRRLETD
+556 LQVASQRLETD
-565 PAGLEFRDG
+565 PAGLEFHG
-574 GVYPAGLAQPPGAAQ
+574 GKVHAAGTD
-589 RPGADKPQDTAQP
+589 R
-602 PSPAPR
+602 
-608 HSRESLPPTPIG
+608 
-620 GGNPGEEGRGA
+620 
-631 DKPLLGLGDLLEM
+631 PLLGLGDLLEM
-644 TKPGKAPGD
+644 TRPGKVAGGE
-653 AAPGLE
+653 APGLE
-659 ATEYFHNNL
+659 ATEYFHTDK

-678 HVAVDPETGMVD
+678 HLTVDPETGMVE

-719 GIGGTLLEE
+719 GIGGTMLEE
-728 LAYNEDGQLLTTT
+728 LVYNEDGQLLTTT
-741 LLDYPLPSATEIP
+741 LLDYPLPSSMEIP

-798 LGIQIKQLP
+798 FGIQIKDLP
-807 LSPDRIRA
+807 LTPDRLRRLI
-815 LVREAEGRS
+815 REAGGSGG

>member
-1 MTQTYIGAPI
+1 MTQTYIGAPV
-11 RRGEDVRFLTGK
+11 RRGEDIRFLTGR

-32 PGMLYAAVLRSPHA
+32 PGMLHAAVLRSPHA
-46 HARIRSV
+46 HARILAV
-53 DVSEALKLAGV
+53 DAADALKLPGV
-64 VGVLTFADLP
+64 ACVLTFADLP

-82 RMYQLDG
+82 RMYALEG
-89 LDRFLQYPLARGKVG
+89 LDRFLQYPLARNKVA
-104 YVGEPVALVAAVDRY
+104 YVGEPVALAVAADRY
-119 VAEDGA
+119 AAEDA
-125 DLIEV
+125 VDAV
-130 EYEPLPVVP
+130 RVDYEPLKAVA
-139 DVEAALRGDVIIHE
+139 DVDAALRDEVVVHE
-153 EQGTNVAG
+153 EQGSNVAG
-161 GHDIKLGDVE
+161 GHDIEIGDVE
-171 GAFRDA
+171 RAFREA
-177 EYTRKEVLRTHRH
+177 EYTRKEVLRVHRH
-190 TGNPMETRGLVASW
+190 TGNPMETRGLAASH
-204 DAGRNEL
+204 DPGRNEL
-211 TVWGMTKVAHFNR
+211 TVWGPTKVPHFNR

-230 LEMPEHRIHFVEPD
+230 LGLPEHRIHFVEPD

-259 YLVPYAAMK
+259 FLVPFAAMK

-290 EVRCELEIAARKDGT
+290 EVRCELELAARRDGT
-305 LLGMRAHI
+305 LLGMRARI
-313 HGDMGAHIRTHG
+313 HGDMGAYIRTHG
-325 GLVPASTAGVLP
+325 GLVPASTAAVLP
-337 GPYRIPAYEA
+337 GPYRVPAYEA
-347 HIRCVMTN
+347 HVRCVMTH

-380 VAEDLGMDP
+380 VAADLGMDP
-389 IDLRRKNLIQPEEIP
+389 IELRRKNLIRPEEIP

-436 WKELEPLQGQKREGR
+436 YDALKPLQGALQEGR
-451 YHGIGIGWFV
+451 YHGVGIGWFV

-469 EGARVAITGPES
+469 EGARVAVTGPES

-486 GIATLGQGHETI
+486 GIATLGQGHETV
-498 MAQICADSLGV
+498 MAQICADGLGV

-514 TVFHGH
+514 TVFHGS
-520 TDLMPWGGGTYSSR
+520 TDLMPYGGGTYSSR

-541 AVHLTAQALKKRFLE
+541 AVHLTAAALKEKLLQ
-556 LASRRLETD
+556 LAARRLETD
-565 PAGLEFRDG
+565 PGGLEFRSG
-574 GVYPAGLAQPPGAAQ
+574 LVHAAGTDRA
-589 RPGADKPQDTAQP
+589 
-602 PSPAPR
+602 
-608 HSRESLPPTPIG
+608 
-620 GGNPGEEGRGA
+620 
-631 DKPLLGLGDLLEM
+631 LLGLGELLEM
-644 TKPGKAPGD
+644 TRPGKVPGGG
-653 AAPGLE
+653 APGLE
-659 ATEYFHNNL
+659 ATEYFHTDR
-668 LTYTYGGHLV
+668 LTYTYGGHLA
-678 HVAVDPETGMVD
+678 HVAVDPETGQVE

-698 DVGRAVNPLLVH
+698 DVGRCVNPLLVH

-728 LAYNEDGQLLTTT
+728 LAYDEDGQLLTTT
-741 LLDYPLPSATEIP
+741 LLDYPLPSSTEIP
-754 PVESIITEYSPS
+754 PMESIVTEYSPS

-798 LGIQIKQLP
+798 LGVQIRDLP
-807 LSPDRIRA
+807 LTPDRIRG
-815 LVREAEGRS
+815 LIREAGKSAG

>member
-11 RRGEDVRFLTGK
+11 RRSEDVRFLTGK

-46 HARIRSV
+46 HARIKSV

-89 LDRFLQYPLARGKVG
+89 LDRFLQYPLARGKVA

-130 EYEPLPVVP
+130 EYEPLGVVP

-161 GHDIKLGDVE
+161 GHDIKLGDVD

-230 LEMPEHRIHFVEPD
+230 MELPEHRIHFVEPD

-290 EVRCELEIAARKDGT
+290 EVHCELEIAARKDGT

-337 GPYRIPAYEA
+337 GPYRVPAYEA

-436 WKELEPLQGQKREGR
+436 WDELQPLQGQKRDGR

-498 MAQICADSLGV
+498 MSQICADALGV

-541 AVHLTAQALKKRFLE
+541 AVHLTAQALKKRLLE
-556 LASRRLETD
+556 VASRRLETD
-565 PAGLEFRDG
+565 PGGLEFRDG
-574 GVYPAGLAQPPGAAQ
+574 GVYAAGTPQPP
-589 RPGADKPQDTAQP
+589 
-602 PSPAPR
+602 PAPR
-608 HSRESLPPTPIG
+608 HSRES
-620 GGNPGEEGRGA
+620 GNPGVDVAGTDR
-631 DKPLLGLGDLLEM
+631 PLLGLGDLLEM
-644 TKPGKAPGD
+644 TRPGKAPGD

-678 HVAVDPETGMVD
+678 HVTVDPETGMVD

-798 LGIQIKQLP
+798 LGIQIKELP

-815 LVREAEGRS
+815 LVREAEGRGG

>member
-11 RRGEDVRFLTGK
+11 RRGEDIRFLTGK

-53 DVSEALKLAGV
+53 DVSEALKLTGV

-89 LDRFLQYPLARGKVG
+89 LDRFLQYPLARGKVA
-104 YVGEPVALVAAVDRY
+104 YVGEPVALVVAVDRY

-125 DLIEV
+125 DLIGV

-161 GHDIKLGDVE
+161 GHDIMLGDVE

-224 AVLSSL
+224 TVLSSL
-230 LEMPEHRIHFVEPD
+230 LELPEHRIHFMEPD

-436 WKELEPLQGQKREGR
+436 WDELKPLQGRKRDGR

-469 EGARVAITGPES
+469 EGARIAVTGPES

-574 GVYPAGLAQPPGAAQ
+574 GVYAAGVP
-589 RPGADKPQDTAQP
+589 QP
-602 PSPAPR
+602 PSAASR
-608 HSRESLPPTPIG
+608 HSGESR
-620 GGNPGEEGRGA
+620 NPGVEAAGA
-631 DKPLLGLGDLLEM
+631 GQPLLNLGDLLEM
-644 TKPGKAPGD
+644 TKPGKALGD

-678 HVAVDPETGMVD
+678 HVAVDPETGMVE

-741 LLDYPLPSATEIP
+741 LLDYPLPSAAEIP

-790 AVSHALSS
+790 AASNALSS
-798 LGIQIKQLP
+798 LGIQIKELP

-815 LVREAEGRS
+815 LVREAEGST

>member
-11 RRGEDVRFLTGK
+11 RRGEDIRFLTGK

-46 HARIRSV
+46 HARIKSV
-53 DVSEALKLAGV
+53 DVSEALKLTGV
-64 VGVLTFADLP
+64 VSVLTFADLP

-89 LDRFLQYPLARGKVG
+89 LDRFLQYPLARGKVA
-104 YVGEPVALVAAVDRY
+104 YVGEPVALVVAVDRY

-125 DLIEV
+125 DLIQV
-130 EYEPLPVVP
+130 EYEPLEVVP
-139 DVEAALRGDVIIHE
+139 NIEAALRGDVIIHE

-161 GHDIKLGDVE
+161 GHHVKLGDVD
-171 GAFRDA
+171 GAFREA
-177 EYTRKEVLRTHRH
+177 EYTRKEVLRVHRH
-190 TGNPMETRGLVASW
+190 TGNPMETRGLVASH
-204 DAGRNEL
+204 DGGRNEV
-211 TVWGMTKVAHFNR
+211 TVWGMTKVPHFNR

-230 LEMPEHRIHFVEPD
+230 LELPEHRIHFIEPD

-259 YLVPYAAMK
+259 FLIPYAAMK

-290 EVRCELEIAARKDGT
+290 EVRCELEIAARRDGT
-305 LLGMRAHI
+305 LLGMRALI

-347 HIRCVMTN
+347 HIHCVMTN

-371 YFRERMLDM
+371 YFRERLLDM
-380 VAEDLGMDP
+380 VAADLGMDP

-404 YELGPTRPGI
+404 YELGPTRPGV

-436 WKELEPLQGQKREGR
+436 YDDLKPLQGKKQDGR

-469 EGARVAITGPES
+469 EGARIAIAGPES

-486 GIATLGQGHETI
+486 GIATLGQGHETV
-498 MAQICADSLGV
+498 MAQICADALGV
-509 PMEWI
+509 PIEWI
-514 TVFHGH
+514 TVFHGS

-541 AVHLTAQALKKRFLE
+541 AVHLTAEALKGRL
-556 LASRRLETD
+556 LQVASQRLETD
-565 PAGLEFRDG
+565 PAGLEFHG
-574 GVYPAGLAQPPGAAQ
+574 GKVHAAGTDQ
-589 RPGADKPQDTAQP
+589 
-602 PSPAPR
+602 
-608 HSRESLPPTPIG
+608 
-620 GGNPGEEGRGA
+620 
-631 DKPLLGLGDLLEM
+631 PLLGLGELLEM
-644 TKPGKAPGD
+644 TRPGKVAGGE
-653 AAPGLE
+653 APGLE
-659 ATEYFHNNL
+659 ATEYFHTDK

-678 HVAVDPETGMVD
+678 HLTVDPETGMVE

-710 GQALGAAAQ
+710 GQALGAVAQ
-719 GIGGTLLEE
+719 GIGGTMLEE
-728 LAYNEDGQLLTTT
+728 LVYNEDGQLLTTT
-741 LLDYPLPSATEIP
+741 LLDYPLPSSMEIP

-798 LGIQIKQLP
+798 FGIQIKDLP
-807 LSPDRIRA
+807 LTPDRLRRLI
-815 LVREAEGRS
+815 REANP

>member
-11 RRGEDVRFLTGK
+11 RRGEDIRFLTGK

-46 HARIRSV
+46 HARIKSV
-53 DVSEALKLAGV
+53 DVSEALKLPGV
-64 VGVLTFADLP
+64 ASVLTFADLP

-89 LDRFLQYPLARGKVG
+89 LDRFLQYPLAPDKVG
-104 YVGEPVALVAAVDRY
+104 YVGEPVALVAATDRY

-125 DLIEV
+125 DLIQV
-130 EYEPLPVVP
+130 EYEPLEVVA
-139 DVEAALRGDVIIHE
+139 DIEAALRGDVIIHE

-161 GHDIKLGDVE
+161 GHHVKLGDVA
-171 GAFRDA
+171 GAFREA
-177 EYTRKEVLRTHRH
+177 EYTRKEVLRSHRH
-190 TGNPMETRGLVASW
+190 TGNPMETRGLLASY
-204 DAGRNEL
+204 DAGRNEV
-211 TVWGMTKVAHFNR
+211 TVWGMTKVPHFNR

-230 LEMPEHRIHFVEPD
+230 LDMPEHRIHFMEPD

-259 YLVPYAAMK
+259 FLVPYAAMK

-290 EVRCELEIAARKDGT
+290 DVRCELEIAARRDGT
-305 LLGMRAHI
+305 LLGMRAQI

-347 HIRCVMTN
+347 HIHCVMTN

-414 ASTVFDS
+414 ASTIFDS

-436 WKELEPLQGQKREGR
+436 YDELMPLQGQKREGR

-486 GIATLGQGHETI
+486 GIATLGQGHETV
-498 MAQICADSLGV
+498 MAQICADALGV
-509 PMEWI
+509 PIEWI
-514 TVFHGH
+514 TVFHGS

-541 AVHLTAQALKKRFLE
+541 AVHLTAEALRKRLLE
-556 LASRRLETD
+556 VASRRLETD
-565 PAGLEFRDG
+565 PGGLEFHSG
-574 GVYPAGLAQPPGAAQ
+574 KVHAAGTDQ
-589 RPGADKPQDTAQP
+589 
-602 PSPAPR
+602 
-608 HSRESLPPTPIG
+608 
-620 GGNPGEEGRGA
+620 
-631 DKPLLGLGDLLEM
+631 PLLGLEDLLEM
-644 TKPGKAPGD
+644 TRPGKVPDGG
-653 AAPGLE
+653 APGLE
-659 ATEYFHNNL
+659 ATEYFHTNR

-678 HVAVDPETGMVD
+678 HLTVDPETGVVE

-741 LLDYPLPSATEIP
+741 LLDYPLPSSMEIP

-798 LGIQIKQLP
+798 LGIQIKELP
-807 LSPDRIRA
+807 LSPDRLRA
-815 LVREAEGRS
+815 LVREAEGRG

>member
-1 MTQTYIGAPI
+1 MTQAYIGAPI

-46 HARIRSV
+46 HARIKAV

-64 VGVLTFADLP
+64 VSVLTFADLP
-74 AGVKPIPL
+74 TGVKPIPL
-82 RMYQLDG
+82 RMYALEG
-89 LDRFLQYPLARGKVG
+89 LDRFLQYPLARGKVA

-125 DLIEV
+125 DRIQV
-130 EYEPLPVVP
+130 EYEPLEVVA
-139 DVEAALRGDVIIHE
+139 DVEAALRGEVIIHE

-161 GHDIKLGDVE
+161 GHDIELGDVD
-171 GAFRDA
+171 GAFRHA
-177 EYTRKEVLRTHRH
+177 EYTRKEVLRVHRH
-190 TGNPMETRGLVASW
+190 TGNPMETRGLVASC
-204 DAGRNEL
+204 DAGRNEV
-211 TVWGMTKVAHFNR
+211 TVWGMTKVPHFNR

-230 LEMPEHRIHFVEPD
+230 LELPEHRIHFVEPD

-259 YLVPYAAMK
+259 FLIPYAAMK

-290 EVRCELEIAARKDGT
+290 EVRCEIEIAARRDGT

-347 HIRCVMTN
+347 HVRCVMTN

-380 VAEDLGMDP
+380 AAADLGMDP
-389 IDLRRKNLIQPEEIP
+389 IDLRRKNLIRPEEIP

-436 WKELEPLQGQKREGR
+436 YDELKPLQGQQRDGR
-451 YHGIGIGWFV
+451 YHGVGLGWFV

-469 EGARVAITGPES
+469 EGARIAITGPES

-486 GIATLGQGHETI
+486 GIATLGQGHETV
-498 MAQICADSLGV
+498 MAQICADALGV

-514 TVFHGH
+514 TVFHGS

-541 AVHLTAQALKKRFLE
+541 AVHLTAEALKKRL
-556 LASRRLETD
+556 LQVASRRLETD
-565 PAGLEFRDG
+565 PAGLEFRSG
-574 GVYPAGLAQPPGAAQ
+574 RVHVAGSGQPHLDA
-589 RPGADKPQDTAQP
+589 
-602 PSPAPR
+602 SS
-608 HSRESLPPTPIG
+608 HSGESR
-620 GGNPGEEGRGA
+620 NPGVDAAGA
-631 DKPLLGLGDLLEM
+631 GQPLLGLGELLEM
-644 TKPGKAPGD
+644 TRPGKVTGGD
-653 AAPGLE
+653 APGLE
-659 ATEYFHNNL
+659 ATEYFHTDR

-678 HVAVDPETGMVD
+678 HVAVDPETGLVE

-698 DVGRAVNPLLVH
+698 DVGRCVNPLLVH

-741 LLDYPLPSATEIP
+741 LLDYPLPSSMEIP

-798 LGIQIKQLP
+798 LGIQVRDLP
-807 LSPDRIRA
+807 LTPDRIRA
-815 LVREAEGRS
+815 LVRAAERSGELEVPARSPWRSD